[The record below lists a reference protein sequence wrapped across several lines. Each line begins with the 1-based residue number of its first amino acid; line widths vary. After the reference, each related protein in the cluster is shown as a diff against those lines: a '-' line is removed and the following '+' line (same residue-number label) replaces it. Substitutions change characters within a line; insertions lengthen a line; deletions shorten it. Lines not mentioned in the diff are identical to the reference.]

1 MIVWHGTTEESARQI
16 AACGVVSPG
25 HPSGWDGTDWR
36 PIKNC
41 VYFSESPGDC
51 VYHVIYRTFRGNHV
65 KAPPA
70 FGLVSAEVP
79 IERLMPDEDDI
90 CEHLMSADKLG
101 QDIERL
107 YVSPFKRLSA
117 MLATARKHP
126 FHLSDPDEDWEN
138 DESPYA
144 WDWANDSGSEIPH
157 RYFQR
162 IARVITPRISNPRL
176 RDELFSAHSKRA
188 VSGQVAVED
197 VYIVPTFE
205 SEDEF
210 VSIETA
216 AQIEKLG
223 TRVKLGNTLTIP
235 RFSRVQKSL
244 AGVAK

>member
-1 MIVWHGTTEESARQI
+1 MKLWHATTEDKARKI

-25 HPSGWDGTDWR
+25 NPSGWDGTDWR

-41 VYFSESPGDC
+41 VYFSAAPSDC
-51 VYHVIYRTFRGNHV
+51 IFHVLYRTFRGNYD

-70 FGLVSAEVP
+70 FGLVCADIP
-79 IERLMPDEDDI
+79 IERLLPDEDDI
-90 CEHLMSADKLG
+90 SEHLMSANKLG
-101 QDIERL
+101 QEIERL

-117 MLATARKHP
+117 MLATARRNS
-126 FHLSDPDEDWEN
+126 FHLSDPDEDWRN
-138 DESPYA
+138 DESEYA
-144 WDWANDSGSEIPH
+144 WDWPNDSGSEIPH

-162 IARVITPRISNPRL
+162 IARVITPRISNPQL

-188 VSGQVAVED
+188 VVGEVEVED

-216 AQIEKLG
+216 AKIIKAG
-223 TRVKLGNTLTIP
+223 TRGRLGHTLSIP
-235 RFSRVQKSL
+235 RFRRGQKAI
-244 AGVAK
+244 AGVGK